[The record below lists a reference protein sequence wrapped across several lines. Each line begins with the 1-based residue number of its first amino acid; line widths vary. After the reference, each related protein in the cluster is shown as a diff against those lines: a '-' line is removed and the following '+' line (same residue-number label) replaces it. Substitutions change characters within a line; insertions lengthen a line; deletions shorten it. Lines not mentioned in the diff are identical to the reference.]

1 MPFGLTNAL
10 VAFLDL
16 MNRVFQDFLDRFI
29 VVFIDHILIYSRS
42 QQERAENLRLV
53 LRRLQEE
60 KLYAKLSKCEFWMEQ
75 VPFLG
80 HIVSSKGISIDPSKV
95 EAITNWPRPVNVHE
109 I

>member
-42 QQERAENLRLV
+42 QQEREENLRLV